1 MSSMLWNVVS
11 HTAKLSTAVQILIFL
26 PLTLATLSKAGFLLL
41 SLLLAFHAVIHGTLI
56 LLWGSQSLSVL
67 QVPVH
72 PFLLIVSFNFFSSE
86 VHPWLLIATQW
97 WGKLLTFS
105 GPFFIVMEGL
115 SSLLVAQ
122 KLGQEGKK
130 LVEKGEGYQL
140 VRVMLPTND
149 GPLNQDFR
157 HSSLQARSLTS
168 CFATGSSACSYSAAA
183 SSPLS
188 STFLGVALTAL
199 VFLTFI
205 GFFLRRTNIIE
216 SSALALCIAY
226 NVWLCGFD
234 QQSFSDPVF
243 SYVPLLSVPLLPNVM
258 PHFQALMNF
267 VTNTLPKP
275 VLIAL
280 LYRLTIMHL
289 ASRILPNIGAD
300 SWGSEDGV
308 DNGWEDRPTSTLT
321 RIILTY
327 RQLLFV
333 MVYSHLLL
341 LDHSSQIW
349 WRWINIFFTLTM
361 WAVELLVTPDDDV
374 VTKEWKVD

>member
-130 LVEKGEGYQL
+130 LVEKGEGYQTL
-140 VRVMLPTND
+140 LIA
-149 GPLNQDFR
+149 
-157 HSSLQARSLTS
+157 SSVTYVVFCNWIVS
-168 CFATGSSACSYSAAA
+168 SYSAAA

-243 SYVPLLSVPLLPNVM
+243 SYVPLLPNVM